1 MQVSSFSTC
10 PLCTAVVP
18 RLLIQSHVN
27 SCQGKPAKA
36 LGLAHNNGEVGRNES
51 SNNGEL
57 DASSHNKTDDI
68 SHKVQ
73 VLQQRSEPILQPD
86 SLEVA
91 AISRQPQKP
100 AAGNAFSAL
109 MAEQRERSKV
119 VVLHLERST
128 DNTFQTYCW
137 TKRPGANSPTDSNPA
152 SQAHSSKPPTQSLQ
166 CTPAVW
172 SAQTQISSSVMQSC
186 GTPASHSAASKVTL
200 QLQTNMPSEAGGEA
214 AQLVKAAPVA
224 TTFKGGASLLKS
236 ALQKNV
242 RLCRPASAVR

>member
-1 MQVSSFSTC
+1 M
-10 PLCTAVVP
+10 VP
-18 RLLIQSHVN
+18 RLLIQSHVD
-27 SCQGKPAKA
+27 SCQGKPAKV
-36 LGLAHNNGEVGRNES
+36 LCLAHNNGDVGRNDS
-51 SNNGEL
+51 SDNEKL
-57 DASSHNKTDDI
+57 DASSHDKTNDVT
-68 SHKVQ
+68 HKVQ
-73 VLQQRSEPILQPD
+73 VLQQCSEPMQPD
-86 SLEVA
+86 TLKVA
-91 AISRQPQKP
+91 AVSRQPEKP

-137 TKRPGANSPTDSNPA
+137 TKRPGTNSPTDGSYT
-152 SQAHSSKPPTQSLQ
+152 SQAHSSKPPTQRLQ

-186 GTPASHSAASKVTL
+186 GTPASHLVTSKVTL

-242 RLCRPASAVR
+242 RLCRPAPAVRYAQLSH